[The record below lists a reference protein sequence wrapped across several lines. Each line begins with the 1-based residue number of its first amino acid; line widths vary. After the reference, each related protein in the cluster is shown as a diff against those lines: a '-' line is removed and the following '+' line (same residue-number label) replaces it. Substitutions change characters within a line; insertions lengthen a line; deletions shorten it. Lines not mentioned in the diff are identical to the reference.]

1 MTDVQC
7 LVYTQFSMHEMN
19 HNTLIQNKRN
29 LSENTRKK
37 DVHINLFSESETH
50 LDNPFIQKSIEP

>member
-1 MTDVQC
+1 MK
-7 LVYTQFSMHEMN
+7 

-29 LSENTRKK
+29 LGENTRKK
-37 DVHINLFSESETH
+37 DVNINLFSEPETH